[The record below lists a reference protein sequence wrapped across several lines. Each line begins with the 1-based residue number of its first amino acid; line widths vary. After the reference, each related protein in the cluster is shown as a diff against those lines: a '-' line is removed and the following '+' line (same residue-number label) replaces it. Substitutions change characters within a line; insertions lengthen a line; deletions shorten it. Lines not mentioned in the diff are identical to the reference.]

1 MHSRKVARSQ
11 LGLFIL
17 FAAVSQFLLS
27 AELLAVNLPYDNTCP
42 VLYDNDNH
50 DDMYTD
56 EYLLS
61 LASAGNI
68 TLKGK
73 ITTSGG
79 WIESLF
85 PDPVFSFQWELSGR
99 SEIVGKALRSGM
111 INAPA
116 PVAGASVS
124 LVKPAS
130 GNIEDTV
137 PINTPGTQLIV
148 NEAQNATANKP
159 LVIIMGGPP
168 TTLASAYLLDNSI
181 TNRVVLAWVSGGTFD
196 GTGENQ
202 MQNFND
208 IVDRWATQ
216 IIVRRFRTYLF
227 GMIFLN
233 YSPVV
238 SKASLTNLLN
248 TELRQWMIDK
258 ELPNAELPGGADHDG
273 SPAVTLMRPDY
284 IVTAKTKSFDHADGN
299 GNIFLKDDP
308 NGSVFMVTQVNQSI
322 GTVEWW
328 RALTNSA
335 AYGGSAPAPVKSPF
349 GIAPATVP
357 GTIQAENFDYGGPEI
372 AYHDLDIKNMDQNT
386 NRSITTFRVT
396 DHVDFDPASGDAGGY
411 ALAVTRTN
419 EWTAYTVNVSQSAQ
433 YTIDVRVAS
442 KGSGGSF
449 HVEFNGANATGPLNV
464 PDTGGW
470 QNWQTI
476 TKSNVTLVAGQ
487 QVMRIVMDT
496 GGISN
501 LVGDINYVRVWP
513 AGQNGPND
521 DLDGDGL
528 SNSQEDTLGTDPLDA
543 ASRNA
548 LQITPRNDGAIQIDY
563 PSVVRRSYT
572 IEYRDSLTGG
582 PDWQPVSNHQNVAG
596 TGSVKNYV
604 DDGSGTGGSPAA
616 VSARFYRLRAHLN

>member
-1 MHSRKVARSQ
+1 MRTQSGHFNWKIA
-11 LGLFIL
+11 I
-17 FAAVSQFLLS
+17 A
-27 AELLAVNLPYDNTCP
+27 LALALPASLQEVCAISLPYDNTCP
-42 VLYDNDNH
+42 VIYDNDDH

-61 LASAGNI
+61 LAGAGSI
-68 TLKGK
+68 TFKGK

-79 WIESLF
+79 WVESLF

-111 INAPA
+111 INAPVS
-116 PVAGASVS
+116 VAGASAS
-124 LVKPAS
+124 LIKPAS

-137 PINTPGTQLIV
+137 PIDTPGSRLIV
-148 NEAQNATANKP
+148 NEAQNATVNKP

-181 TNRVVLAWVSGGTFD
+181 ANRIVLAWVSGGTFD

-208 IVDRWATQ
+208 AVDPWAMQ

-227 GMIFLN
+227 GLVFWN
-233 YSPVV
+233 YSPLV
-238 SKASLTNLLN
+238 SKASLTNLPN

-258 ELPNAELPGGADHDG
+258 ELPHVQLPGGADHDG
-273 SPAVTLMRPDY
+273 APAITLMRPDY
-284 IVTAKTKSFDHADGN
+284 IITAKTKSFDHADGS
-299 GNIFLKDDP
+299 GNVFLKDDA

-335 AYGGSAPAPVKSPF
+335 AYGGSAPVPVKSPF
-349 GIAPATVP
+349 GVAPANIP

-372 AYHDLDIKNMDQNT
+372 AYHDLDVKTMDDNT

-396 DHVDFDPASGDAGGY
+396 DRVDFDLATGDAGGY

-419 EWTAYTVNVSQSAQ
+419 EWTAYTVNVSQSGQ

-442 KGSGGSF
+442 KGVGGSF
-449 HVEFNGANATGPLNV
+449 HVEFNGANVTGPLNV
-464 PDTGGW
+464 PDTGDW

-476 TKSNVTLVAGQ
+476 TKSNVTLTAGQ
-487 QVMRIVMDT
+487 QTMRIVMDT

-501 LVGDINYVRVWP
+501 LVGDINYVRIWP

-521 DLDGDGL
+521 DPDGDGL
-528 SNSQEDTLGTDPLDA
+528 SNAQEDLLGSDPLDG
-543 ASRNA
+543 ASRGGM
-548 LQITPRNDGAIQIDY
+548 QITARGDGTIQL
-563 PSVVRRSYT
+563 SHLSLTNRLYT
-572 IEYRDSLTGG
+572 IEYLDGLNNTNWQAVGNYQSVAGVSGLTNYIDDGT
-582 PDWQPVSNHQNVAG
+582 G
-596 TGSVKNYV
+596 TGS
-604 DDGSGTGGSPAA
+604 SPATLTN
-616 VSARFYRLRAHLN
+616 RFYRLRATWSP